1 MRSSIALWVLMS
13 VSSAGFASV
22 GMYSSSPRLD
32 STVSRGSLV
41 TFNFIPFVNE
51 VDEHDVT
58 VDFSAAPAT
67 IESISSVNFKC
78 SATGATAHCTRALFP
93 KNTTSGI
100 KVDVLMPSSLNGG
113 RVTVVGTIRAASGS
127 SYTWSPWV
135 IIPRTFVV
143 SNADGSLAEAIGL
156 ANGACRDTQPC
167 EIDFDIPPEESLTI
181 APETP
186 LPKITARRIT
196 IDGLKQVVLDGSRT
210 SSAGLNLTGS
220 DRITIRG
227 LEIRNWEGPGILVN
241 VSPLTSLNAE
251 IADNNL
257 HHNLRGIMSIGVPFL
272 YVHDNVISDNRRSGV
287 WIENGSYPAVYE
299 NKIEGNGASGV
310 YFGPGSQFGMADE
323 NQIWANRDFG
333 VAIDPLAK
341 WIEVRSNSM
350 KQNGQLGID
359 FNLDLVTPNVADDS
373 TRPVPNSPVLTSA
386 TFDPLTKKTVII
398 GHVDLRKPADVG
410 YYAPIVDVYRSSA
423 LDAHGMAQGEH
434 PLFGRSDY
442 SSPVKINSWTGDF
455 VSVYDGDLTGQYITA
470 TYTRMYALGK
480 GGVTPNYYENWQA
493 TSEFSAPVRVER

>member
-1 MRSSIALWVLMS
+1 MS

-22 GMYSSSPRLD
+22 GMYTSSPRLD
-32 STVSRGSLV
+32 SIVSRGSLV
-41 TFNFIPFVNE
+41 TFNFIPFVNQ

-67 IESISSVNFKC
+67 IESIAAAAIDFHC
-78 SATGATAHCTRALFP
+78 IATGSTARCTRTLFP
-93 KNTTSGI
+93 KNTQSEI
-100 KVDVLMPSSLNGG
+100 KVDVRMPSSLNGG

-143 SNADGSLAEAIGL
+143 TNADGSLAEAIGL

-167 EIDFDIPPEESLTI
+167 EIDFDIPADESITI
-181 APETP
+181 APDAP
-186 LPKITARRIT
+186 LPDITAVRIT
-196 IDGLKQVVLDGSRT
+196 IDGRKQVVLDGNRL
-210 SSAGLNLTGS
+210 SSAGLTVTGS
-220 DRITIRG
+220 ARITIRG
-227 LEIRNWEGPGILVN
+227 IEIRNWEGPGILLN
-241 VSPLTSLNAE
+241 VSPRISFNAE
-251 IADNNL
+251 IADSNL
-257 HHNLRGIMSIGVPFL
+257 HDNLRGIMSIGAAFL

-287 WIENGSYPAVYE
+287 WIQDGYYPAVYE

-310 YFGPGSQFGMADE
+310 YFGPGSQFGMADDNE
-323 NQIWANRDFG
+323 IWGNRDFG
-333 VAIDPLAK
+333 VAIDPLTK
-341 WIEVRSNSM
+341 WIEVRGNSM

-373 TRPVPNSPVLTSA
+373 KRPVPNAPVLTSA

-434 PLFGRSDY
+434 PLFARSDY
-442 SSPVKINSWTGDF
+442 GSPVQINRWTGDF
-455 VSVYDGDLTGQYITA
+455 VSIYNGDLTGQYITA

-493 TSEFSAPVRVER
+493 TSEFSAPVRVQ